1 MNNGNPAHPLKLAVL
16 GGGAVVTEFYLP
28 SARLL
33 GEVELAAMADPAP
46 GAAERLRALGYAGHV
61 EASGFGPFLADRGLL
76 KRLGVEG
83 VVVALPNALHEEAT
97 LAALRAGLHVLC
109 EKPLALSEA
118 ACLRVA
124 EAAAAAG
131 RVAAVGMVRRL
142 LPSVAALR
150 EALAAGLIGA
160 VRSID
165 VEDGAYY
172 PWLSDSGAFF
182 RPENGGILADMGVHY
197 LDLAADLFG
206 PPEPVRYHDD
216 WRGGCEAN
224 CEYHLLAPGGL
235 PVRLRLSRDRT
246 LANRFVVEG
255 ERGRLFLKKDDFA
268 ACHWELADRPGL
280 TGRLEPTAPF
290 RDPSWPRDFTS
301 AFAQQWHEFAE
312 AVQGRRP
319 PRCDAAAAA
328 RVIRLIEHA
337 YAGRERMAP
346 PSFGHLPEDKG
357 GPRLPAG
364 PVVVTGATG
373 FIGSRLLARL
383 AGQEVGPIRAP
394 VRGYRRAV
402 EAARFAVEMPRL
414 DLLDAAAVREAVRG
428 ARHVFHLAYGTD
440 ADPRRVTVEGTRNVV
455 EAAVA
460 AGCESVVVLSTAY
473 VFGRP
478 DTERPVDES
487 WPYAPTGGE
496 YGSSK
501 AAMERWC
508 LGRAASSRPTRVV
521 VLNPTCV
528 YGSQGKTYTR
538 MPAELAALGKF
549 CWVEGGRGIAN
560 HAYVENLIDA
570 ILLAAV
576 RPEAHGQ
583 RFLITD
589 GFCTWREFLTPLL
602 GAYADGLPSYTAAEL
617 AELNR
622 PAPAGTRDLLRVLAR
637 APGLSATVDA
647 MTWLGPLKRL
657 LLRRAPGLR
666 RRLRGAGG
674 TVGPAAPERPVP
686 PAWLADLFAP
696 TPTRFSAA
704 RATEVLGWRPRVPFG
719 EALNATAGWLRAM
732 GVLGGGAA

>member
-1 MNNGNPAHPLKLAVL
+1 MGLASAAPLRPAVL
-16 GGGAVVTEFYLP
+16 GGGAVVSEFHL
-28 SARLL
+28 
-33 GEVELAAMADPAP
+33 P
-46 GAAERLRALGYAGHV
+46 GAALCPRVAVVAVADPSAASRARLREVGYAGELLDCGYS
-61 EASGFGPFLADRGLL
+61 EALA
-76 KRLGVEG
+76 RLGSLPG
-83 VVVALPNALHEEAT
+83 GRPDAVVIALPNSLHEEAA
-97 LAALRAGLHVLC
+97 LAALAAGYHVLC
-109 EKPLALSEA
+109 EKPLALTEA
-118 ACLRVA
+118 GCRRI
-124 EAAAAAG
+124 AAASAAAG

-142 LPSVAALR
+142 TAAAAALR
-150 EALAAGLIGA
+150 EARAAGLVGA
-160 VRSID
+160 VRRID

-182 RPENGGILADMGVHY
+182 RPENGGILADMGVHH

-206 PPEPVRYHDD
+206 PLEPVRYHDD

-224 CEYHLLAPGGL
+224 AEYHLRTAGGL

-246 LANRFVVEG
+246 LKNRFLVEG

-268 ACHWELADRPGL
+268 ACHWELADRPALSGVL
-280 TGRLEPTAPF
+280 RPTAPF
-290 RDPSWPRDFTS
+290 AGPAWPHDFTS
-301 AFAQQWHEFAE
+301 CFAQQWHEFAE
-312 AVQGRRP
+312 AVQEGRA

-328 RVIRLIEHA
+328 PVIRLIEHA
-337 YAGRERMAP
+337 YAGRRPAP
-346 PSFGHLPEDKG
+346 PAFGHLPEDRG

-373 FIGSRLLARL
+373 FIGSRLVARL
-383 AGQEVGPIRAP
+383 AELGVGPIRAP

-440 ADPRRVTVEGTRNVV
+440 ADARRVTVDGSQNVV

-487 WPYAPTGGE
+487 WPYAPAGGE
-496 YGSSK
+496 YGASK

-508 LGRAASSRPTRVV
+508 LGRAGGSRPTRIV

-538 MPAELAALGKF
+538 MPAELAARGQF
-549 CWVEGGRGIAN
+549 CWVEGGRGVAN
-560 HAYVENLIDA
+560 HAYVENVIDA

-583 RFLITD
+583 RFLIND

-602 GAYADGLPSYTAAEL
+602 GEHAEGLPSFTAAEL

-622 PAPAGTRDLLRVLAR
+622 AAPARPLDLLRVLAR
-637 APGLSATVDA
+637 APGLGATVDA
-647 MTWLGPLKRL
+647 MPWLGPLKRL

-666 RRLRGAGG
+666 RLRGAPG
-674 TVGPAAPERPVP
+674 TARPADPARPAP

-696 TPTRFSAA
+696 TPTRFISA
-704 RATEVLGWRPRVPFG
+704 RAAEVLGWRPRVPFD
-719 EALNATAGWLRAM
+719 EAMRSTVGWLRA
-732 GVLGGGAA
+732 LGALGEAV

>member
-1 MNNGNPAHPLKLAVL
+1 MGLASAAPLRLAVL
-16 GGGAVVTEFYLP
+16 GGGAVVSEFHL
-28 SARLL
+28 
-33 GEVELAAMADPAP
+33 P
-46 GAAERLRALGYAGHV
+46 GAALCPRVAIVAVADPSAASRARLREVGFTGELLDCGYSEALA
-61 EASGFGPFLADRGLL
+61 
-76 KRLGVEG
+76 RLGSLPGGRPDALVI
-83 VVVALPNALHEEAT
+83 ALPNCLHEEAA
-97 LAALRAGLHVLC
+97 LAALAAGYHVLC
-109 EKPLALSEA
+109 EKPLALTEA
-118 ACLRVA
+118 GCWRIAAAA
-124 EAAAAAG
+124 EAAGRIAAL
-131 RVAAVGMVRRL
+131 GMVRRL
-142 LPSVAALR
+142 TAAAAALR
-150 EALAAGLIGA
+150 EALAAGLVGA
-160 VRSID
+160 VKGID
-165 VEDGAYY
+165 IEDGAYY

-206 PPEPVRYHDD
+206 PLQPVRYHDD

-224 CEYHLLAPGGL
+224 AEYHLLAPGGL

-246 LANRFVVEG
+246 LKNRFQVEG
-255 ERGRLFLKKDDFA
+255 ERGRLFLNKDDFA
-268 ACHWELADRPGL
+268 ASHWQLADRPAIAGVL
-280 TGRLEPTAPF
+280 RPTAPF
-290 RDPSWPRDFTS
+290 ADPAWPHDFTS
-301 AFAQQWHEFAE
+301 CFAQQWHEFAE
-312 AVQGRRP
+312 AVQGGRA

-328 RVIRLIEHA
+328 PVIRLIEHA
-337 YAGRERMAP
+337 YAGRTRCGPAA
-346 PSFGHLPEDKG
+346 FGHPAEDPV

-373 FIGSRLLARL
+373 FIGSRLVARL
-383 AGQEVGPIRAP
+383 ADQGVWPVRAP

-402 EAARFAVEMPRL
+402 EAARFEVEMPRL

-440 ADPRRVTVEGTRNVV
+440 GDARRVTVEGTRHVV

-473 VFGRP
+473 VFGRQ
-478 DTERPVDES
+478 DTERPVDET

-496 YGSSK
+496 YGTSK

-508 LGRAASSRPTRVV
+508 LGLAGSSRPTRVV

-528 YGSQGKTYTR
+528 YGGQGKTYTR
-538 MPAELAALGKF
+538 MPAELAARRQF

-560 HAYVENLIDA
+560 HVYVENLIDA
-570 ILLAAV
+570 VLLAAA

-583 RFLITD
+583 RLLIND

-602 GAYADGLPSYTAAEL
+602 GEYAAELPSFTAAEL

-622 PAPAGTRDLLRVLAR
+622 AAPAGPRDLLRVLAR

-647 MTWLGPLKRL
+647 MPWLGPLKRL

-666 RRLRGAGG
+666 RRLRGATGAAR
-674 TVGPAAPERPVP
+674 PAAPSRPVP

-696 TPTRFSAA
+696 TPTRFSSA
-704 RATEVLGWRPRVPFG
+704 RAAEVLGWRPRVPFDD
-719 EALNATAGWLRAM
+719 AMRATVDWLRAV
-732 GVLGGGAA
+732 GVLGEAV